1 MTHLLFGIVFTFTII
16 FVKILDR
23 IIMGTV
29 SRIDIR
35 IKVHMAIYFLMLL
48 VYILLDHILFKNMI
62 NLTVII
68 VWVVLSPLF
77 YGVVVKRG

>member
-23 IIMGTV
+23 IIMGTE
-29 SRIDIR
+29 SRLDIR
-35 IKVHMAIYFLMLL
+35 IKVHMTIYFLMLL

-77 YGVVVKRG
+77 YGIVVKRG